1 MEEKTLIT
9 KAEDFNY
16 KNVEL
21 KFKSILSKYSKER
34 ENKKR
39 YDLDKLERKT
49 RKFIYEIENSIK
61 HLNNSDKYKI
71 MNKVHYMLD
80 EMEYQLFGFVK

>member
-1 MEEKTLIT
+1 MEEKTLIS

-16 KNVEL
+16 KEIEH
-21 KFKSILSKYSKER
+21 KFKTILGKYLKEG

-39 YDLDKLERKT
+39 YDLDKLEKKT
-49 RKFIYEIENSIK
+49 RKIIYEVGNNIS
-61 HLNNSDKYKI
+61 HLNYSDKYKI
-71 MNKVHYMLD
+71 ISKVRVMLD